1 MKKPPCL
8 WQVRLS
14 GLRPVS
20 GAQGLAA
27 GCTGVGFVVEIVVVG
42 MIQRIRQVVLQFI
55 AFYLIRE
62 ILGFPRGGTGW
73 AIGSRHG
80 VLLGK
85 IQSRAN
91 RRVLIGQARC
101 LHADR
106 FLPGNPR

>member
-1 MKKPPCL
+1 L
-8 WQVRLS
+8 LD
-14 GLRPVS
+14 
-20 GAQGLAA
+20 AQGLTA

-85 IQSRAN
+85 IQSRAS
-91 RRVLIGQARC
+91 RARV
-101 LHADR
+101 DR
-106 FLPGNPR
+106 ASRVPTCQPLPPR